1 MIKEGAIGF
10 GFSEACLPV
19 LLTAAF
25 SPRLHVVFP
34 LDVRIPVSLC
44 VTFHKD
50 NGHIGFLPSL
60 MALFELNHLFE
71 SSLSKYS

>member
-34 LDVRIPVSLC
+34 LGVRIPYLSVSPFIRTM
-44 VTFHKD
+44 VTLD
-50 NGHIGFLPSL
+50 SCLP
-60 MALFELNHLFE
+60 
-71 SSLSKYS
+71 